1 MTCSRRIEVPVL
13 IVGGGPSGLCASIL
27 LSLHG
32 VESLTVERHPGTS
45 IYPRATGIN
54 IRSMEIFRSIGV
66 ADQIRRASF
75 SAEPRIAFSRVL
87 TDAEPRVSPSF
98 RPHGLDVS
106 PEEWTSCSQKELE
119 PILLRA
125 ATSHSQARLLF
136 GTELLGFEQT
146 TDGINA
152 HIGDRATGQLHE
164 VHCQYLVATDGA
176 MSPIR
181 ERLGLK
187 MLGLGL
193 LGHNVSIHFSAPLKS
208 LLASGPNF
216 LHFVQNDDVTG
227 MFIATD
233 AGSRWIFAVAN
244 QPAQGESTDSFTH
257 VRAVELIRKGVG
269 LPGLE
274 VEIVGIVPWKMQ
286 ADSAERWRVGNVFL
300 AGDAAHRMTPAGG
313 LGLNTGIQD
322 VHNLC
327 WKLAAALHG
336 WADPGLLD
344 TYETE
349 RRPVAEYNVDRS
361 VGLITGDDN
370 VNHRTGLDVDLG
382 FTYTSPAIVP
392 DGTEMPQVSGGD
404 YAPVARPGS
413 RAPHLWLGRER
424 GRVSMLDLFG
434 PQFTLLAGRRTQDW
448 RIAVG
453 EIANE
458 LRVPVLDRT
467 AACARAQRGDRE
479 AWMAVYGV
487 QETGAVL
494 IRPDGHVAWR
504 QAAAIVVPAVELRR
518 ALNTVLSRRGASRT
532 ARGRAGV

>member
-1 MTCSRRIEVPVL
+1 MTSCGRIEVPVL
-13 IVGGGPSGLCASIL
+13 VVGAGPSGLCASIL

-54 IRSMEIFRSIGV
+54 VRSMEIFRSIGI

-75 SAEPRIAFSRVL
+75 NAEPGIAFSRVL

-98 RPHGLDVS
+98 RPQGLDVS

-125 ATSHSQARLLF
+125 ATSYPQARLLF
-136 GTELLGFEQT
+136 GTELLGFEVT
-146 TDGINA
+146 ADGINA
-152 HIGDRATGQLHE
+152 CIGDRATGLVRE
-164 VHCQYLVATDGA
+164 VRCKYLVAADG
-176 MSPIR
+176 SESRIR

-187 MLGLGL
+187 MHGVGV
-193 LGHNVSIHFSAPLKS
+193 LGHNVSIHFSAPLKRH
-208 LLASGPNF
+208 LPNEPHF
-216 LHFVQNDDVTG
+216 LHFVQNDDVAG

-233 AGSRWIFAVAN
+233 AGSRWVFAVQN
-244 QPAQGESTDSFTH
+244 QPGQGESPDSFKPA
-257 VRAVELIRKGVG
+257 RAIELIRKGAG

-274 VEIVGIVPWKMQ
+274 IKVEGIVPWKME
-286 ADSAERWRVGNVFL
+286 ADSVESWRVGNVFL

-327 WKLAAALHG
+327 WKLAAVIHG
-336 WADPGLLD
+336 WADQGLLD

-361 VGLITGDDN
+361 VSMITGDDK

-382 FTYTSPAIVP
+382 FIYASRAIVP
-392 DGTEMPQVSGGD
+392 DGSELAPTSNGD

-413 RAPHLWLGRER
+413 RAPHLWLEGER
-424 GRVSMLDLFG
+424 GRASMLDLFG
-434 PQFTLLAGRRTQDW
+434 PHFTLLTGRRSKGW
-448 RIAVG
+448 RFAAG
-453 EIANE
+453 EIADE
-458 LRVPVLDRT
+458 LQVPLLDRT
-467 AACARAQRGDRE
+467 EACRGAHQGKNE
-479 AWMAVYGV
+479 AWMAHYGV
-487 QETGAVL
+487 EETGAVL

-504 QAAAIVVPAVELRR
+504 SAAAPFEAGEVRR
-518 ALNTVLSRRGASRT
+518 ALNTVIGRCGDPALSR
-532 ARGRAGV
+532 